1 MMRKI
6 VLFFLFIGWTS
17 IQAQELNCTV
27 KVNAAKVGGGGAGAQ
42 VFKTLERS
50 LNDFVNKTS
59 WTNNALKLKTSERIT
74 CSMFITI
81 DEANGNKYKG
91 TIQVQSSR
99 PVYNSAF
106 STPIFNY
113 NDKDFSFEYTEF
125 QNLNYNPNTFESN
138 LVSVVSYY
146 CLMIIGFDA
155 DTFAQDGGTAYY
167 EMAQDIAT
175 VAQSSGYAGWN
186 MGDTNQNRYFLINN
200 VLSTLY
206 VQFRDAL
213 YRYHFEGMDMMHK
226 NQKMAKEKI
235 ISAITQLSYMELS
248 KPNSFLTR
256 IFFDAKADEIV
267 SIFTGGPAVDNSVL
281 VDKLFTISP
290 MNSAKWSEI
299 KI

>member
-1 MMRKI
+1 MRKI
-6 VLFFLFIGWTS
+6 FLILIIFGFSS

-27 KVNAAKVGGGGAGAQ
+27 KVNAAKVGGANAQ
-42 VFKTLERS
+42 IFKTFERS
-50 LNDFVNKTS
+50 ISDFINKTS
-59 WTNNALKLKTSERIT
+59 WTNNTLKLKTAERIN

-81 DEANGNKYKG
+81 DEVAGNKYKG

-99 PVYNSAF
+99 PVYNSTF

-125 QNLNYNPNTFESN
+125 QILNYNSNTFESN
-138 LVSVVSYY
+138 LVSVISFY
-146 CLMIIGFDA
+146 CLMIIAFDA
-155 DTFAQDGGTAYY
+155 DTFAQDGGTPYY
-167 EMAQDIAT
+167 EIAQEIAT
-175 VAQSSGYAGWN
+175 VAQSSGYPGWS

-200 VLSTLY
+200 VLSNMY

-213 YRYHFEGMDMMHK
+213 YQYHFEGLDLMHK
-226 NQKMAKEKI
+226 DAKKAKEKI

-256 IFFDAKADEIV
+256 VFFDAKADEIV
-267 SIFTGGPAVDNSVL
+267 SIFTGGPEADNATL

>member
-1 MMRKI
+1 MRKI
-6 VLFFLFIGWTS
+6 FLILIIFGFSS

-27 KVNAAKVGGGGAGAQ
+27 KVNAAKVGGAGAQ

-50 LNDFVNKTS
+50 LNDFVNRTS
-59 WTNNALKLKTSERIT
+59 WTNNALKLKSNERIT

-91 TIQVQSSR
+91 SIQVQSSR
-99 PVYNSAF
+99 PVYNSSF

-125 QNLNYNPNTFESN
+125 QNLNYNPSAFESN
-138 LVSVVSYY
+138 LVSVISYY
-146 CLMIIGFDA
+146 CLMIIAFDA
-155 DTFAQDGGTAYY
+155 DTFTQDGGTAYY
-167 EMAQDIAT
+167 EMAQEVAT
-175 VAQSSGYAGWN
+175 VAQSSGYAGWS

-200 VLSTLY
+200 VLSNMY

-213 YRYHFEGMDMMHK
+213 YLYHFEGLDLMHK
-226 NQKMAKEKI
+226 DAKKAKEKI

-256 IFFDAKADEIV
+256 VFFDAKADEIV
-267 SIFTGGPAVDNSVL
+267 SIFTGGPESDNATL

>member
-1 MMRKI
+1 MRKI
-6 VLFFLFIGWTS
+6 GLFFLLLGWTTL
-17 IQAQELNCTV
+17 QAQELNCTV
-27 KVNAAKVGGGGAGAQ
+27 KVNAAKVGGNNAQ

-59 WTNNALKLKTSERIT
+59 WTNNNLKLKTNERIT

-81 DEANGNKYKG
+81 DEVSGNAYKA
-91 TIQVQSSR
+91 TLQVQSSR
-99 PVYNSAF
+99 PIYNSSY

-125 QNLNYNPNTFESN
+125 QNLNYNPNAFESN

-146 CLMIIGFDA
+146 CLMMIGFDA
-155 DTFAQDGGTAYY
+155 DSFTQDGGTPYY
-167 EMAQDIAT
+167 ELAQDIAIA
-175 VAQSSGYAGWN
+175 AQSSGYPGWS

-200 VLSTLY
+200 VLSNMY

-213 YRYHFEGMDMMHK
+213 YRYNYEGLDMMHK
-226 NQKMAKEKI
+226 DPKAAKEKI

-256 IFFDAKADEIV
+256 VFFDAKADEIV

-281 VDKLFTISP
+281 VDKLYTISP

>member
-6 VLFFLFIGWTS
+6 VLFFLVFGWATVH
-17 IQAQELNCTV
+17 AQELNCTI
-27 KVNAAKVGGGGAGAQ
+27 KVNAAKVGGGSAQ

-59 WTNNALKLKTSERIT
+59 WTNNALKLKNNERIT

-81 DEANGNKYKG
+81 DEATANKYKG

-125 QNLNYNPNTFESN
+125 QNLNYNPNAFESN

-155 DTFAQDGGTAYY
+155 DTFAQDGGTPYY

-175 VAQSSGYAGWN
+175 VAQSSGYAGWS

-200 VLSTLY
+200 VLSTMY
-206 VQFRDAL
+206 VQYRDAL
-213 YRYHFEGMDMMHK
+213 YRYHFEGLDVMHK
-226 NQKMAKEKI
+226 DPKMAKEKI
-235 ISAITQLSYMELS
+235 ISAITQLSYMELN

-256 IFFDAKADEIV
+256 VFFDAKADEIV
-267 SIFTGGPAVDNSVL
+267 SIFTGGPAVDNANL

>member
-1 MMRKI
+1 MLRKI
-6 VLFFLFIGWTS
+6 VSFLMFLVVVPL
-17 IQAQELNCTV
+17 QAQELNCTV
-27 KVNAAKVGGGGAGAQ
+27 KVNASKVGGANAQ

-81 DEANGNKYKG
+81 DEAAGNKYKG
-91 TIQVQSSR
+91 SIQVQSSR
-99 PVYNSAF
+99 PVYKSSF
-106 STPIFNY
+106 TTPIFNY

-125 QNLNYNPNTFESN
+125 QNLNYNPNAFESN
-138 LVSVVSYY
+138 LVSVISYY
-146 CLMIIGFDA
+146 CLMMIAFDA
-155 DTFAQDGGTAYY
+155 DSFTQDGGTPYY

-175 VAQSSGYAGWN
+175 AAQSSGYPGWS
-186 MGDTNQNRYFLINN
+186 MGDTIQNRYFLINN
-200 VLSTLY
+200 VLSTMY

-213 YRYHFEGMDMMHK
+213 YQYNFEGLDMMHK
-226 NQKMAKEKI
+226 DPKMAKEKI

-267 SIFTGGPAVDNSVL
+267 SIFTGGPTVDNATL